1 MSCTSYKEVLDPKQ
15 AVKELSGKLSSPT
28 CTIILVSL
36 EIKFGDS
43 PPKKKPSEAGYL
55 CCFDTNEAADTDV
68 IQILNL
74 LTVSELREVMCMLKK
89 VCYYY

>member
-43 PPKKKPSEAGYL
+43 PQKKNLQKQ
-55 CCFDTNEAADTDV
+55 V
-68 IQILNL
+68 IYVALTQMKL
-74 LTVSELREVMCMLKK
+74 LTLT
-89 VCYYY
+89 